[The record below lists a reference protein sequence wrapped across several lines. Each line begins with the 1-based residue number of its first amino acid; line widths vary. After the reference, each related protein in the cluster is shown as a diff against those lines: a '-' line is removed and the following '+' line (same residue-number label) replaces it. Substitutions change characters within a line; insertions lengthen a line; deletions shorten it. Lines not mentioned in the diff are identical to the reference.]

1 MIHVRTTMTR
11 LRQNIAAV
19 ASLLVTAM
27 ATNPAHAVQ
36 ISQVADRAPDLAVF
50 LKAGSARPAATA
62 ASQNAPTTSVALGS
76 TPLRLKSA
84 VPWDPA
90 SGVSMVVAL
99 DVSASIGAANF
110 NAVKRDLVA
119 LLGSLPARS
128 QVALLAI
135 GTEVRTVQSFGPV
148 AATTAAL
155 DTLVP
160 DSPETALYEAVLA
173 AQEMAS
179 KAAPS
184 LPLRRV
190 VLVLTDGIDD
200 SRHGFGRE
208 EALKKIVEGDAPVF
222 SLALAPAR
230 PAVEQREAIK
240 SLAEISRASGGAFV
254 QSTAGNAAGNLNLL
268 LAEALRAQLLT
279 LDCSACARDGVL
291 RTLQVSVQQKD
302 ATSSDSRGLR
312 LLASQQP
319 PPAVASAASSGSLV
333 PPQLPIGPH
342 LTLPVRISLTLA
354 LLNPWQWAL
363 VLAAAVAAIAVGL
376 GLRHSL
382 KKKPETDTI
391 PPGTEIKTDVDPPKS
406 GSDPLDPGAVGIAVI
421 HVGARQ
427 KDGLPVML
435 DVAGQ
440 GRMQIRVGASEV
452 VFGRAKKADV
462 SIEHD
467 PESSSRHAALYLLKG
482 ALMLRDLGSSNGTYL
497 NGTRIVRPEPIQDR
511 DLVRIGRTEVRVYL
525 GAG

>member
-1 MIHVRTTMTR
+1 MQTTTTCWR
-11 LRQNIAAV
+11 CNIAIV
-19 ASLLVTAM
+19 TSLLVAAM
-27 ATNPAHAVQ
+27 ATNSAHAVQ

-50 LKAGSARPAATA
+50 LKAASARPAAVA
-62 ASQNAPTTSVALGS
+62 ASQSAATTSAALGS

-84 VPWDPA
+84 ASWDPA

-99 DVSASIGAANF
+99 DVSASIGVANF

-119 LLGSLPARS
+119 LLGGLPARS

-135 GTEVRTVQSFGPV
+135 GAEVRTVQSFGPV
-148 AATTAAL
+148 SAITAAL

-179 KAAPS
+179 RAAPN
-184 LPLRRV
+184 LPLRRI

-254 QSTAGNAAGNLNLL
+254 QSTPGNAAGNLKLL

-279 LDCSACARDGVL
+279 LDCGACARDGVL
-291 RTLQVSVQQKD
+291 RTLQISVQQKD

-319 PPAVASAASSGSLV
+319 VPVLAASTPPSNSLPGMQIQPQPKAEV
-333 PPQLPIGPH
+333 PVH
-342 LTLPVRISLTLA
+342 FSLSLS

-363 VLAAAVAAIAVGL
+363 VLAAAVAAVVL
-376 GLRHSL
+376 GLRLRHSG
-382 KKKPETDTI
+382 KEKIGVKTDAPKTDV
-391 PPGTEIKTDVDPPKS
+391 KTDVDPLKS
-406 GSDPLDPGAVGIAVI
+406 GSTPGKGPVIVVI
-421 HVGARQ
+421 HAGARQ

-440 GRMQIRVGASEV
+440 GRMQIRVGAAEV

-462 SIEHD
+462 SIERD
-467 PESSSRHAALYLLKG
+467 PESSSRHAALYRLKG
-482 ALMLRDLGSSNGTYL
+482 ALILRDLGSSNGTYL

-525 GAG
+525 GAS

>member
-1 MIHVRTTMTR
+1 MAALLVA
-11 LRQNIAAV
+11 AAV
-19 ASLLVTAM
+19 VQ
-27 ATNPAHAVQ
+27 PAHAVQ

-50 LKAGSARPAATA
+50 LKTDSAPPAAAA
-62 ASQNAPTTSVALGS
+62 ASQTAAAIAAARSVPTSVALGS

-84 VPWDPA
+84 APWDPA

-99 DVSASIGAANF
+99 DVSASIGAVNF
-110 NAVKRDLVA
+110 TTVKRNLAA
-119 LLGSLPARS
+119 LLSGLPAGS

-135 GTEVRTVQSFGPV
+135 GAEVRTVQAFGP
-148 AATTAAL
+148 ASATTAAL
-155 DTLVP
+155 DALVP
-160 DSPETALYEAVLA
+160 DSPETALYEAVVA

-179 KAAPS
+179 RAAPG
-184 LPLRRV
+184 LPLRRI

-208 EALKKIVEGDAPVF
+208 EALKRIVEGDAPVF
-222 SLALAPAR
+222 ALGLVSVR
-230 PAVEQREAIK
+230 PAAQQREAIK

-254 QSTAGNAAGNLNLL
+254 QSTAGNAGGSLNLL
-268 LAEALRAQLLT
+268 LADALRAQLLT

-302 ATSSDSRGLR
+302 GTSSDSRGLR
-312 LLASQQP
+312 LLAGQQQP
-319 PPAVASAASSGSLV
+319 APAPAQGASAASSVSPASPSLR
-333 PPQLPIGPH
+333 IEPH

-363 VLAAAVAAIAVGL
+363 VLAVVVAAIAL
-376 GLRHSL
+376 ALWARHAFQS
-382 KKKPETDTI
+382 KAEVKTDPPEI
-391 PPGTEIKTDVDPPKS
+391 EVNTDVDPS
-406 GSDPLDPGAVGIAVI
+406 GSGPEPDAGGLGIAVI

-440 GRMQIRVGASEV
+440 GRMQIRVGVSEV
-452 VFGRAKKADV
+452 VFGRAKNADV
-462 SIEHD
+462 SIERD

-482 ALMLRDLGSSNGTYL
+482 VLMLRDLKSSNGTYL
-497 NGTRIVRPEPIQDR
+497 NGTKIVRPEPVQDR

-525 GAG
+525 GSS